1 MPTQERYF
9 GHPVNPTGAVRRQKI
24 VVIPGRLRLHR
35 RRTRLRRQDAGAN
48 IGAADGPTGEP
59 QDAASLSILIFV
71 ERQHGF
77 RVPPAN
83 NAGGPGMT
91 K

>member
-1 MPTQERYF
+1 MSATIFYL
-9 GHPVNPTGAVRRQKI
+9 
-24 VVIPGRLRLHR
+24 VIPGRLQLHR

-48 IGAADGPTGEP
+48 IGAANGPTGKP
-59 QDAASLSILIFV
+59 QDAASLSMLPFGKD
-71 ERQHGF
+71 QDGF

-91 K
+91 PILC